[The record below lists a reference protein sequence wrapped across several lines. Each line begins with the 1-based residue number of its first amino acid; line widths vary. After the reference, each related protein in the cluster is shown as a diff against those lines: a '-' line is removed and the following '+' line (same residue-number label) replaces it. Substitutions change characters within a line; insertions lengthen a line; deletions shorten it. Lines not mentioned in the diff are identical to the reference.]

1 MKFISV
7 FFLTVTVIFAKNPA
21 FILYDDGTWEKAGG
35 GSYDLSS
42 SSSSNSS
49 MGSLEVIATLKMQRG
64 GAEPAG
70 SEDVYLI
77 TKSVAEMCRSR
88 GLPASTKYSSGF
100 INSYANAV
108 QTASYIPEMV
118 PYLNAVQEGLRNFMV
133 GEDITDLGGKTEFH
147 GIKPGK
153 YYVLLSTSLG
163 TKYGG
168 AWCVPVVIKAGRN
181 KIILRNENFNE
192 DLFHESVSLS
202 TSSPSLPPP
211 PPLPDNSDLEATA
224 NAELDNWG
232 NAGSTTY
239 EEELAKIQS
248 DFRSKKISSEV
259 AIERLNNLKKRY
271 NK

>member
-7 FFLTVTVIFAKNPA
+7 FFLTITVIFAKNPA

-192 DLFHESVSLS
+192 DLFHEGESQITSPSPVSS
-202 TSSPSLPPP
+202 TSFTPSPSI
-211 PPLPDNSDLEATA
+211 
-224 NAELDNWG
+224 
-232 NAGSTTY
+232 STLTY
-239 EEELAKIQS
+239 ESERDAVLTRHRNKQITNEAAIQELKA
-248 DFRSKKISSEV
+248 
-259 AIERLNNLKKRY
+259 LKLKY
-271 NK
+271 GK

>member
-1 MKFISV
+1 MKFITIL
-7 FFLTVTVIFAKNPA
+7 FLLSGLTLFSKNPA

-100 INSYANAV
+100 INSYASAL

-163 TKYGG
+163 TEYGG
-168 AWCVPVVIKAGRN
+168 GWCVPVVIKAGRN

-192 DLFHESVSLS
+192 DLFHEGESLRSSPSPAPS
-202 TSSPSLPPP
+202 TSFAPSPSLPT
-211 PPLPDNSDLEATA
+211 L
-224 NAELDNWG
+224 
-232 NAGSTTY
+232 TY
-239 EEELAKIQS
+239 ESERDAVLTRHRNKQITNEAAIKELKS
-248 DFRSKKISSEV
+248 
-259 AIERLNNLKKRY
+259 LKVKY
-271 NK
+271 GK